1 MAWLVALLCRIA
13 APSGSTPTREGCLLR
28 AWNAPA
34 AGAAM
39 PAVADQD
46 AAFELAGLHKVFGGF
61 AVVDHVDLTVAP
73 GSLCGL
79 VGPNGAG
86 KSTLLSMAVGLL
98 RPDRGTSRVS
108 AIDVWAEPERARELM
123 GVLPD
128 GLAMPEQLTG
138 RELLSY
144 LGQLRG
150 LGKDLVAGRAD
161 ELLTV
166 LGLTGE
172 VERTL
177 IIDYSAG
184 MRKKIGLA
192 TALLH
197 RPELLVLDEPFE
209 GVDPV
214 AGAVLTRVL
223 RRFAASGGGVLL
235 SSHAMALVEQLC
247 DTVAVLA
254 GGRVIAQG
262 PLEKVRCGRSLEE
275 AFIELAGAGAGT
287 GEALSWLAR

>member
-1 MAWLVALLCRIA
+1 M
-13 APSGSTPTREGCLLR
+13 
-28 AWNAPA
+28 PA
-34 AGAAM
+34 AG
-39 PAVADQD
+39 DGK
-46 AAFELAGLHKVFGGF
+46 AAFELAGLHKIFGGH
-61 AVVDHVDLTVAP
+61 AVVDHVDLTVAA
-73 GSLCGL
+73 GSFCGL

-86 KSTLLSMAVGLL
+86 KTTLLSMAVGLL

-108 AIDVWAEPERARELM
+108 GIDVWAEPERARKLM

-138 RELLSY
+138 RELLTY

-150 LGKDLVAGRAD
+150 LGKDTIAERAG
-161 ELLTV
+161 ELLSV
-166 LGLTGE
+166 LELTGD

-197 RPELLVLDEPFE
+197 APQLLVLDEPFE

-214 AGAVLTRVL
+214 AGAMLKRVL
-223 RRFAASGGGVLL
+223 RRFTAWGGCVLL

-247 DTVAVLA
+247 DTVAVMA
-254 GGRVIAQG
+254 RGRVIAQG
-262 PLEKVRCGRSLEE
+262 PLETVRCGRPLEQ
-275 AFIELAGAGAGT
+275 AFIELAGADAGA
-287 GEALSWLAR
+287 GEALPWLTR

>member
-1 MAWLVALLCRIA
+1 M
-13 APSGSTPTREGCLLR
+13 
-28 AWNAPA
+28 PA
-34 AGAAM
+34 AG
-39 PAVADQD
+39 DGKTT
-46 AAFELAGLHKVFGGF
+46 FELAGLHKMFGGY
-61 AVVDHVDLTVAP
+61 AVVDHVDLTVAR

-79 VGPNGAG
+79 VGSNGAG

-98 RPDRGTSRVS
+98 RPDRGTSRVFG
-108 AIDVWAEPERARELM
+108 IDVWAEPERARELM

-150 LGKDLVAGRAD
+150 LGKDLVAGRAG
-161 ELLTV
+161 ELLSV
-166 LGLTGE
+166 LGLTGD

-197 RPELLVLDEPFE
+197 RPKLLVLDEPFE

-214 AGAVLTRVL
+214 AVATLTRVL

-235 SSHAMALVEQLC
+235 SSHAMPLVEQLC

-254 GGRVIAQG
+254 GGRVIAHG
-262 PLEKVRCGRSLEE
+262 PLEKVRRGRSLEQ
-275 AFIELAGAGAGT
+275 AFVELAGADARAG
-287 GEALSWLAR
+287 EVLSWLAR

>member
-1 MAWLVALLCRIA
+1 MRTL
-13 APSGSTPTREGCLLR
+13 
-28 AWNAPA
+28 NAPA
-34 AGAAM
+34 AGATM
-39 PAVADQD
+39 PASGDGK
-46 AAFELAGLHKVFGGF
+46 AAFELAGLHKMFGGH

-73 GSLCGL
+73 GSFCGL

-86 KSTLLSMAVGLL
+86 KTTLLSMAVGLL

-108 AIDVWAEPERARELM
+108 GIDVWAEPDRARKLM

-150 LGKDLVAGRAD
+150 LGKTTVAERAG
-161 ELLTV
+161 ELLSV
-166 LGLTGE
+166 LGLTGD

-197 RPELLVLDEPFE
+197 APPLLVLDEPFE

-214 AGAVLTRVL
+214 AAAMLKRIL
-223 RRFAASGGGVLL
+223 RRFTAFGRLRAALQS
-235 SSHAMALVEQLC
+235 C
-247 DTVAVLA
+247 DGA
-254 GGRVIAQG
+254 GGTA
-262 PLEKVRCGRSLEE
+262 VRHRGRDGRRQSHRPGTTGD
-275 AFIELAGAGAGT
+275 GAV
-287 GEALSWLAR
+287 R

>member
-1 MAWLVALLCRIA
+1 MRAL
-13 APSGSTPTREGCLLR
+13 
-28 AWNAPA
+28 NAPA
-34 AGAAM
+34 AGATVPTAGGRE
-39 PAVADQD
+39 
-46 AAFELAGLHKVFGGF
+46 AAFELAGLHKMFGGY

-108 AIDVWAEPERARELM
+108 GIDVWGKPERARELM

-150 LGKDLVAGRAD
+150 LGQDTVAERAG

-166 LGLTGE
+166 LGLTGQ

-197 RPELLVLDEPFE
+197 RPQLLVLDEPFE

-214 AGAVLTRVL
+214 AAAMLKQVL
-223 RRFAASGGGVLL
+223 RRFAASGGCVLL
-235 SSHAMALVEQLC
+235 SSHAMRLVEQLC
-247 DTVAVLA
+247 DTVAVMA
-254 GGRVIAQG
+254 AGRVIAQG
-262 PLEKVRCGRSLEE
+262 PLEQVRCGRSLEQ
-275 AFIELAGAGAGT
+275 AFTELAGTDARAG
-287 GEALSWLAR
+287 EVLSWLAR

>member
-1 MAWLVALLCRIA
+1 MAQLCRIT
-13 APSGSTPTREGCLLR
+13 APSGTTPTTEGCLLK

-34 AGAAM
+34 AGATV
-39 PAVADQD
+39 PATGGRE
-46 AAFELAGLHKVFGGF
+46 AAFELAGLHKMFGGY
-61 AVVDHVDLTVAP
+61 AVVDHVDLTVAR

-79 VGPNGAG
+79 VGSNGAG

-98 RPDRGTSRVS
+98 RPDRGTSRVFG
-108 AIDVWAEPERARELM
+108 IDVWAEPERARELM

-144 LGQLRG
+144 VGQLRG
-150 LGKDLVAGRAD
+150 LGKATAAGRAG
-161 ELLTV
+161 ELLSV
-166 LGLTGE
+166 LGLTGD

-197 RPELLVLDEPFE
+197 RPKLLVLDEPFE

-214 AGAVLTRVL
+214 AVATLTRVL

-235 SSHAMALVEQLC
+235 SSHAMPLVEQLC

-254 GGRVIAQG
+254 AGRVIAQG
-262 PLEKVRCGRSLEE
+262 PLEKVRRGRSLEQ
-275 AFIELAGAGAGT
+275 AFVELAGADART
-287 GEALSWLAR
+287 GEVLSWLAR

>member
-1 MAWLVALLCRIA
+1 MTALKPGRTLTGPQAGRQAWTARGRR
-13 APSGSTPTREGCLLR
+13 P
-28 AWNAPA
+28 
-34 AGAAM
+34 AGATV
-39 PAVADQD
+39 PATGGPE
-46 AAFELAGLHKVFGGF
+46 AAFELAGLHKMFGGY
-61 AVVDHVDLTVAP
+61 AVVDHVDLTVAA

-79 VGPNGAG
+79 VGSNGAG

-98 RPDRGTSRVS
+98 RPDRGTSRVYGL
-108 AIDVWAEPERARELM
+108 DVWSEPGRARELM

-150 LGKDLVAGRAD
+150 LGRDLVAERAG
-161 ELLTV
+161 ELLRV
-166 LGLTGE
+166 LGLAGD

-197 RPELLVLDEPFE
+197 RPKLLVLDEPFE

-214 AGAVLTRVL
+214 AAATLARVL
-223 RRFAASGGGVLL
+223 RRFAAWGGAVLL
-235 SSHAMALVEQLC
+235 SSHAMPLVEQLC

-262 PLEKVRCGRSLEE
+262 PLEKVRRGRSLEQ
-275 AFIELAGAGAGT
+275 AFVELAGADARAGET
-287 GEALSWLAR
+287 LSWLAR

>member
-1 MAWLVALLCRIA
+1 M
-13 APSGSTPTREGCLLR
+13 R

-34 AGAAM
+34 AGATV
-39 PAVADQD
+39 PGSGGQE
-46 AAFELAGLHKVFGGF
+46 AAFELVGLHKMFGGY
-61 AVVDHVDLTVAP
+61 AVVDHVDLTVTR

-79 VGPNGAG
+79 VGSNGAG

-98 RPDRGTSRVS
+98 RPDRGTSRVFG
-108 AIDVWAEPERARELM
+108 IDVWAQPERARELM

-138 RELLSY
+138 RELLGY

-150 LGKDLVAGRAD
+150 LGKDTAAGRAG
-161 ELLTV
+161 ELLRV
-166 LGLTGE
+166 LGLTGD

-197 RPELLVLDEPFE
+197 RPQLLVLDEPFE

-214 AGAVLTRVL
+214 AAAMLTRVL
-223 RRFAASGGGVLL
+223 RRFAASGGCVLL

-254 GGRVIAQG
+254 GGRVLAQG
-262 PLEKVRCGRSLEE
+262 PVETVRRGRSLEE
-275 AFIELAGAGAGT
+275 AFIELAGADAAAG
-287 GEALSWLAR
+287 EVLSWLAR

>member
-1 MAWLVALLCRIA
+1 M
-13 APSGSTPTREGCLLR
+13 R

-34 AGAAM
+34 AGVTV
-39 PAVADQD
+39 PATGGRE
-46 AAFELAGLHKVFGGF
+46 AAFELAGLHKMFGGH
-61 AVVDHVDLTVAP
+61 AVVDHVDLTVAA

-79 VGPNGAG
+79 VGTNGAG

-98 RPDRGTSRVS
+98 RPDQGTSRVYGL
-108 AIDVWAEPERARELM
+108 DVWAEPGRARELM

-138 RELLSY
+138 RELLGY

-150 LGKDLVAGRAD
+150 LGQDLAADRAA
-161 ELLTV
+161 ELLRV
-166 LGLTGE
+166 LGLAGE

-192 TALLH
+192 AALLH
-197 RPELLVLDEPFE
+197 RPRLLVLDEPFE
-209 GVDPV
+209 GVNPV
-214 AGAVLTRVL
+214 AAATLTRVL
-223 RRFAASGGGVLL
+223 RRFAAGGGGVLL
-235 SSHAMALVEQLC
+235 SSHAMPLVEQLC

-262 PLEKVRCGRSLEE
+262 PLGKVRRGRSLEQ
-275 AFIELAGAGAGT
+275 AFVELAGTDARA